1 MLGLSQKIRK
11 IHWKSRTLKIGMDW
25 LRKWEGLKEKDWHS
39 KLEGLSQNREGSTQ
53 KKEKEWVK
61 TRKVQLKKEKDW
73 NNEWEGL
80 SQNREGPTQKNEK
93 DWIKT
98 REVQLK
104 KTKAN
109 EKQKTRRTWSED
121 GRRTHKSEIGWV
133 ETREVWFKNTAGLN
147 FYIDKGIFPNGH
159 KQAVITTIYKKDR
172 PISIST

>member
-1 MLGLSQKIRK
+1 
-11 IHWKSRTLKIGMDW
+11 MDW
-25 LRKWEGLKEKDWHS
+25 LRKWEGLKEKDWHN

-61 TRKVQLKKEKDW
+61 TRKVQLKEEKDW

-80 SQNREGPTQKNEK
+80 SQNREGPTQK
-93 DWIKT
+93 T
-98 REVQLK
+98 RRTESKHGKSNSK
-104 KTKAN
+104 KKKN
-109 EKQKTRRTWSED
+109 EKQKTRRIWSED
-121 GRRTHKSEIGWV
+121 GRRIHKSEIGWV

-147 FYIDKGIFPNGH
+147 FYIDKGIFANGL

>member
-25 LRKWEGLKEKDWHS
+25 LRKWEGLKEKDWHN

-53 KKEKEWVK
+53 KKRRNESRHE
-61 TRKVQLKKEKDW
+61 RSNSKKRRTE
-73 NNEWEGL
+73 
-80 SQNREGPTQKNEK
+80 TMNEK

-104 KTKAN
+104 KTKTN